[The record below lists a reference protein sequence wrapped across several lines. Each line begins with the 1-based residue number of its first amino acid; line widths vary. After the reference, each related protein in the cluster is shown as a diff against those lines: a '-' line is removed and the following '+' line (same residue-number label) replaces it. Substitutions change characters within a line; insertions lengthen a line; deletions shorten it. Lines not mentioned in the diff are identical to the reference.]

1 MASGGDP
8 DPTAKLEAELV
19 QMRTL
24 LQSQSDVIAALSA
37 GARNNIPTAPFK
49 PDLPPP
55 LSILHGNPGAE
66 DQFRYWKRALTLAL
80 KPISDEGGSPADIEK
95 KKFPFLFRSL
105 SPVVH
110 SSIEEASES
119 ENYATCMAALETL
132 YVKAPSDVLAR
143 DALYKRRQQVG
154 EDIDALWNDLQSLSR
169 KCGFRAFTTAE
180 ENRADNV
187 RVMFVLAL
195 RSPEIRYQILQ
206 GKGEE
211 KTLLTGEEALALAR
225 SLDRAREESEKNQ
238 TSTYSFALRDEPY
251 IPEPLEVENLTFTNQ
266 KSKSKKKPVRLI
278 ETCKWCGKTH
288 ALDRND
294 CPANDATCTKCREKG
309 HFQKMCPKKD

>member
-1 MASGGDP
+1 MP
-8 DPTAKLEAELV
+8 FV
-19 QMRTL
+19 
-24 LQSQSDVIAALSA
+24 V
-37 GARNNIPTAPFK
+37 NNLRPHFK
-49 PDLPPP
+49 PNLPPP
-55 LSILHGNPGAE
+55 LSIRHRNIGAE
-66 DQFRYWKRALTLAL
+66 DQFRYWKWALTLVVL
-80 KPISDEGGSPADIEK
+80 KPISDGEGLPAEIEK
-95 KKFPFLFRSL
+95 KKFPYLFRSL
-105 SPVVH
+105 SPAVH

-119 ENYATCMAALETL
+119 ENYAACMAALETL

-169 KCGFRAFTTAE
+169 KCGFKAFPTAE

-187 RVMFVLAL
+187 RVMFILAL

-211 KTLLTGEEALALAR
+211 KMPLTGEEALALAR

-238 TSTYSFALRDEPY
+238 TSSYSFAMSSDDPD
-251 IPEPLEVENLTFTNQ
+251 PNTPEVENLAFTSQ
-266 KSKSKKKPVRLI
+266 RSKPKKKPVRLI
-278 ETCKWCGKTH
+278 ESCKWCGRTH

-294 CPANDATCTKCREKG
+294 CPAKDAACSKCREKG
-309 HFQKMCPKKD
+309 HFQKMYPRKDVEKATLSYVAKLFTVSENSELPDLTFVDVR